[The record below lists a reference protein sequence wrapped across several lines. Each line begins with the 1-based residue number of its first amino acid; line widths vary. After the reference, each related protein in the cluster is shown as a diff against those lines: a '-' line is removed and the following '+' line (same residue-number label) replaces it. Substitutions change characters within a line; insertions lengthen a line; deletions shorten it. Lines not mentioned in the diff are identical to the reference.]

1 MILIA
6 DSGATKTDWRLVYS
20 RQDIRPFQ
28 TDGLNP
34 YFVDSLHINDEVEKE
49 LVPFI
54 DSKSVKEIFFYG
66 AGCSS
71 AEKCMIV
78 EDGLIP
84 LFPDARI
91 KVENDLLGAARA
103 LCGHHEGISCILGT
117 GSNSCFFDGKIIT
130 ENVPSLGYLLGDE
143 GSGAYI
149 GKRLLKEILTY
160 VAPSEIREL
169 FVNKFNY
176 NRVDILTHIYQR
188 PFPNR
193 FLASFTR
200 FISDNI
206 GHPYMQEI
214 VKDSFR
220 NFFDSQVLKYAN
232 CREVQICCTGSVAF
246 YFAEILKEIAREKEL
261 EIKKIVKSPIDGI
274 TEYHLINLEKFSAIK
289 FSSDMEE

>member
-20 RQDIRPFQ
+20 RQDIRSFQ
-28 TDGLNP
+28 TNGFNP
-34 YFVDSLHINDEVEKE
+34 YFVDSLHIKDEVDKE

-54 DSKSVKEIFFYG
+54 NSKSVKEIFFYG

-91 KVENDLLGAARA
+91 KVENDLLGAAKS
-103 LCGHHEGISCILGT
+103 LCGHHEGIACIMGT

-130 ENVPSLGYLLGDE
+130 ENAPSLGYLLGDE

-176 NRVDILTHIYQR
+176 NREDILTHIYQR

-206 GHPYMQEI
+206 GHPYMREI

-220 NFFDSQVLKYAN
+220 NFFDSQVLKYAK

-246 YFAEILKEIAREKEL
+246 YFAEILKEIAREKGL

-274 TEYHLINLEKFSAIK
+274 TEYHLIDLEKFSAIK